1 MTHSSQTAASQ
12 PQPSLAASACLL
24 HWSGVV
30 TTTAA
35 VNDDG
40 TKKQP
45 LGRALFGTTWCCQS
59 LEGLYFLVPA
69 SQRKCVDGVTIS
81 RIHTLAPHLGFGL
94 RIYHQERPVATS
106 FPMEKINPA
115 IAAAFLALPLP
126 SDLILPTDYEQQHSP
141 PAARNTPHQLKVT
154 CAIKSPIK
162 TGFFEGFTIC
172 LPAVRPR
179 RNGSSRA
186 IQELMALE
194 G

>member
-1 MTHSSQTAASQ
+1 MTAAPKKTTLGTRVVRNVMVLSISREIVF
-12 PQPSLAASACLL
+12 PSTGDS
-24 HWSGVV
+24 
-30 TTTAA
+30 T
-35 VNDDG
+35 
-40 TKKQP
+40 Q
-45 LGRALFGTTWCCQS
+45 
-59 LEGLYFLVPA
+59 
-69 SQRKCVDGVTIS
+69 CVDGVTIS

-94 RIYHQERPVATS
+94 RIYHQERPAATS
-106 FPMEKINPA
+106 FPVGKVNPA

-126 SDLILPTDYEQQHSP
+126 SGSILPTGYGQQHSP

-179 RNGSSRA
+179 CNGSSRS
-186 IQELMALE
+186 IQELMALK